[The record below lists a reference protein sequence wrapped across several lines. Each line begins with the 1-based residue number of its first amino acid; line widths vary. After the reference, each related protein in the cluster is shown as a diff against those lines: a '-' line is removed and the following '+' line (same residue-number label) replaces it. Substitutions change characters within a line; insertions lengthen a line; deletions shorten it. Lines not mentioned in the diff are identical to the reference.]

1 MTRPPRKPA
10 PAQRPAQ
17 RSAVPAPRP
26 AAPPPPTATPVPR
39 GSYLAAL
46 AVAAL
51 CVVVSVTFRSGDA
64 DVWQH
69 LVVGRAIW
77 TTHSIPRVNLW
88 TWPTYGTPQVL
99 PSWGFAALLWPFWAA
114 GGWSGIVAWRW
125 LSTLLTFSLLLLAAR
140 RMGARGLSALLVMV
154 LCALVY
160 RQRVQPRPET
170 LAGVLLAFE
179 IWLLE
184 SRRAARASGGA
195 DPSLWL
201 IAVAWVWANVH
212 LSYFVG
218 LIVIGFYALAELAPG
233 ARAAGASNDRRL
245 WWIGLAALAVSF
257 VNPFGWRALWEPF
270 AFLVSGRQEMMYQG
284 IGELRPVAWGLNRWN
299 GLPLLLV
306 AWPLLAL
313 WGWRRMGADWAEI
326 LMLLCFGVIGL
337 RSQRFLGFFAVA
349 AAPYLARDLESWL
362 ATSRFARA
370 LGARRIP
377 AWFSPP
383 TRRAT
388 LTALACVA
396 LALPEWLL
404 SPFERGFAYNQSIM
418 PSAGCDF
425 VAAHDVRGRGYNP
438 FHFGGYLLWRF
449 WPDRG
454 RLPFHDIHQTGT
466 VADRDLAARA
476 FNDPAAYHELMAKYP
491 FDWAL
496 VDRETQTQFALLDFF
511 DQDSSWAAVFA
522 DDVAAL
528 YVRRAGPMRA
538 LADSFAYRVWPAGF
552 GHIGAVFR
560 RYRADTAY
568 AAAVRA
574 ELSRQIAAS
583 PENAVARNFRAN
595 VLLIDGNAAA
605 AEPDLRAALV
615 VAPWLP
621 RAHFR
626 LGLLALERGRRDET
640 AREFALELRAQ
651 GAGEGIEVAAG
662 AAWQRAGD
670 AGRAREWYR
679 RAIRRGHDAAA
690 ARDSLAALDRMR

>member
-1 MTRPPRKPA
+1 M
-10 PAQRPAQ
+10 
-17 RSAVPAPRP
+17 
-26 AAPPPPTATPVPR
+26 PR

-425 VAAHDVRGRGYNP
+425 IAAHDVRGRGYNP

-476 FNDPAAYHELMAKYP
+476 FNDP
-491 FDWAL
+491 
-496 VDRETQTQFALLDFF
+496 T
-511 DQDSSWAAVFA
+511 
-522 DDVAAL
+522 
-528 YVRRAGPMRA
+528 
-538 LADSFAYRVWPAGF
+538 AYRAWPAGF